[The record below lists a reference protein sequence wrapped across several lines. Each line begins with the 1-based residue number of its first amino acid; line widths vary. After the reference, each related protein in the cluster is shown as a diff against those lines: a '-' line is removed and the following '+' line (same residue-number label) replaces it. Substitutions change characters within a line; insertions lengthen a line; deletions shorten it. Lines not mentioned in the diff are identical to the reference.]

1 MCAKDERKTQKL
13 RVSVVFNQI
22 RLNYTPTSIS
32 KFFKVY
38 RSLFSRCRHFST
50 TTDREFTSFFLSH
63 LKMFSTMILMNW
75 NLPEKENPEH
85 PGSDHCGHLSGDLFQ
100 YKMAEGLTS
109 FVMTWNFIKFS
120 VTILIETEN
129 VKMYSFSVHV
139 INKLSSTNRHM
150 LQTQP
155 LW

>member
-1 MCAKDERKTQKL
+1 
-13 RVSVVFNQI
+13 
-22 RLNYTPTSIS
+22 
-32 KFFKVY
+32 
-38 RSLFSRCRHFST
+38 
-50 TTDREFTSFFLSH
+50 
-63 LKMFSTMILMNW
+63 MILMNW

-85 PGSDHCGHLSGDLFQ
+85 PGSGHCGQLSGDLFY

-129 VKMYSFSVHV
+129 VKMYSFTVHI

-150 LQTQP
+150 LQT
-155 LW
+155 